1 MSFSLIEGFITIFIG
16 MGPIKVLLVYI
27 AMTRNMETSMRK
39 KVATRVVLVAG
50 AVAIGLFILGAL
62 VQSILHFSIGALN
75 IIGGIILLLL
85 ALKMVMNS
93 GGGDDHAAKDISE
106 ESALSIATSPLAIPL
121 TLNPVGIV
129 SLVVAS
135 SEVTDIP
142 SSIAIV
148 VMIIIVIAIDYVVL
162 LGSDKVAPY
171 LSTAVVQLLEIV
183 LGIFLGALAIQL
195 MLNGLSDLGIITL
208 STGTH

>member
-27 AMTRNMETSMRK
+27 AMTRSMETGTRK
-39 KVATRVVLVAG
+39 KVASRIVIVAG
-50 AVAIGLFILGAL
+50 SVGVGLFIIGAAM
-62 VQSILHFSIGALN
+62 QSILHFSIGALN
-75 IIGGIILLLL
+75 IIGGLILLLL
-85 ALKMVMNS
+85 ALKMVMGGA
-93 GGGDDHAAKDISE
+93 GGGAHGDMTE
-106 ESALSIATSPLAIPL
+106 EDAMSLATSPLAIPL

-135 SEVTDIP
+135 SQVKDIP

-148 VMIIIVIAIDYVVL
+148 VMIAIVVGIDYVVL
-162 LGSDKVAPY
+162 LGSDKIAPY
-171 LSTAVVQLLEIV
+171 MSTAVVQLLEIV

-195 MLNGLSDLGIITL
+195 ALNGLSDLGIITMT
-208 STGTH
+208 TGGH

>member
-1 MSFSLIEGFITIFIG
+1 M
-16 MGPIKVLLVYI
+16 
-27 AMTRNMETSMRK
+27 
-39 KVATRVVLVAG
+39 
-50 AVAIGLFILGAL
+50 
-62 VQSILHFSIGALN
+62 
-75 IIGGIILLLL
+75 
-85 ALKMVMNS
+85 
-93 GGGDDHAAKDISE
+93 
-106 ESALSIATSPLAIPL
+106 SIATSPLAIPL
-121 TLNPVGIV
+121 TLNPVGVV

-148 VMIIIVIAIDYVVL
+148 VMIGIVMLINFGVL

-195 MLNGLSDLGIITL
+195 ALNGLSDLGIITM
-208 STGTH
+208 SSGAH

>member
-1 MSFSLIEGFITIFIG
+1 MSFSLAEAFITIFIG

-27 AMTRNMETSMRK
+27 AMTRSMETGMRR
-39 KVATRVVLVAG
+39 KVANRVVIVAG
-50 AVAIGLFILGAL
+50 AVAIGLFIVGAAI
-62 VQSILHFSIGALN
+62 QSILHFSIGALN
-75 IIGGIILLLL
+75 IIGGLILLLL
-85 ALKMVMNS
+85 ALKMVMGS
-93 GGGDDHAAKDISE
+93 GGDDHADRDISE

-148 VMIIIVIAIDYVVL
+148 VMVIIVMVINYVVL

-171 LSTAVVQLLEIV
+171 MSTAVVQLLEIV

-195 MLNGLSDLGIITL
+195 AINGLAELGIITL
-208 STGTH
+208 TGH

>member
-1 MSFSLIEGFITIFIG
+1 MSFSLVEAFITIFIG

-27 AMTRNMETSMRK
+27 AMTRSMETGTRK
-39 KVATRVVLVAG
+39 KVASRVVIVAG
-50 AVAIGLFILGAL
+50 SVGIGIFILGAA

-75 IIGGIILLLL
+75 IIGGLILLLL
-85 ALKMVMNS
+85 ALKMVMGG
-93 GGGDDHAAKDISE
+93 GGGDHASGDISE
-106 ESALSIATSPLAIPL
+106 ETALSIATSPLAIPL

-135 SEVTDIP
+135 SEVKDIP

-148 VMIIIVIAIDYVVL
+148 VMVIIVMIIDYVVL

-171 LSTAVVQLLEIV
+171 MSKALVQLLEII

-195 MLNGLSDLGIITL
+195 AINGLADLGIITL
-208 STGTH
+208 SGH

>member
-1 MSFSLIEGFITIFIG
+1 MFTFSLAEAFITLFIG
-16 MGPIKVLLVYI
+16 MGPIKVLLIYI
-27 AMTRNMETSMRK
+27 AKTQGMDKATKRS
-39 KVATRVVLVAG
+39 VARRTVLVAAG
-50 AVAIGLFILGAL
+50 VAVALFIAGAIIQK
-62 VQSILHFSIGALN
+62 VLHFSIGALN
-75 IIGGIILLLL
+75 IIGGLILLLL
-85 ALKMVMNS
+85 ALKMVMGG
-93 GGGDDHAAKDISE
+93 GGGDHASADSSE

-135 SEVTDIP
+135 SEVKDLR

-148 VMIIIVIAIDYVVL
+148 VMVIIVMIINYAVL

-195 MLNGLSDLGIITL
+195 AINGLAELGIITL
-208 STGTH
+208 SGH